1 MGMEISPSIQ
11 PLLKSNRVSVLT
23 VEESRQEIRAVTEP
37 EDLEELDAETREV
50 INVVTADHCL
60 NYVTHVSH
68 TNCIRLLSGET
79 VFDN

>member
-37 EDLEELDAETREV
+37 EDLEELDAATREV
-50 INVVTADHCL
+50 INVVTADH
-60 NYVTHVSH
+60 
-68 TNCIRLLSGET
+68 
-79 VFDN
+79 